1 MAPRKPEFSPATSQS
16 ATEMDNFG
24 RARMELDFDQPF
36 LLGPLFGDYDRH
48 LVMIE
53 QRLGVNISAR
63 GNRVMIDGEPD
74 AAARAREVLLG
85 LYDRLDKGQDVDA
98 AAVESVIGM
107 ANQPSLDGIIAADVA
122 NAPKVMIRTRKK
134 TIVPRSAVQTEY
146 MEALG
151 RDDMIFALG
160 PAGTGKTYLAVA
172 QAVQMLISGQVDR
185 LILSRPA
192 VEAVAH
198 RAGRAAHRVGRD
210 RDRPDRLH
218 ARSYIERRIH
228 HPRRG
233 AEHHRAAD
241 EDVPHP
247 LRHA

>member
-85 LYDRLDKGQDVDA
+85 LYDRLDKGQDV
-98 AAVESVIGM
+98 E
-107 ANQPSLDGIIAADVA
+107 P
-122 NAPKVMIRTRKK
+122 
-134 TIVPRSAVQTEY
+134 PRSNRSSAWPTS
-146 MEALG
+146 L
-151 RDDMIFALG
+151 RS
-160 PAGTGKTYLAVA
+160 TGSSPPTLPT
-172 QAVQMLISGQVDR
+172 
-185 LILSRPA
+185 RP
-192 VEAVAH
+192 
-198 RAGRAAHRVGRD
+198 R
-210 RDRPDRLH
+210 
-218 ARSYIERRIH
+218 
-228 HPRRG
+228 
-233 AEHHRAAD
+233 
-241 EDVPHP
+241 
-247 LRHA
+247 